1 MKLLEKIIAIT
12 AIVLLILISVAVIFG
27 AMFLGLSGFFSLIGV
42 SYESNG
48 SLLLFVL
55 YCFLIGIFFE
65 IIENIVLSLLKSSNI
80 KTKKQWIWEL
90 IVRISLTWLL
100 IHIVNE
106 MVHTVTL
113 STFAEILTTLLMV
126 SVDTVFVQKE
136 KVK

>member
-12 AIVLLILISVAVIFG
+12 AIILLILISVAVVFG
-27 AMFLGLSGFFSLIGV
+27 GMFLGLSGFFSLIGV

-80 KTKKQWIWEL
+80 KTKRRWIWEL

-126 SVDTVFVQKE
+126 SVDTVFDQKE
-136 KVK
+136 KGK

>member
-90 IVRISLTWLL
+90 IVRISLTWVL

>member
-90 IVRISLTWLL
+90 IVRISLTWPL